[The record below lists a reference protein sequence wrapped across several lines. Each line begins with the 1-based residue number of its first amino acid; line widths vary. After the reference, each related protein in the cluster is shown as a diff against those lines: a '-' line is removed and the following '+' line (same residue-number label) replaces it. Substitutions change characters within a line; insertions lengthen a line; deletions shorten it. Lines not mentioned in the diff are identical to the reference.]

1 MMSLPRLASPER
13 KRTLKL
19 LTWVA
24 SSSLPGL
31 WVPALRGEVESTEKE
46 TLALLL
52 QLQDPR
58 DLANYYYKSE
68 GCPRRQKKSKKT
80 TVERIL
86 GKEKQQG
93 SQDL

>member
-1 MMSLPRLASPER
+1 MHTEAVDVGGFFLIARSLGSCAE
-13 KRTLKL
+13 
-19 LTWVA
+19 
-24 SSSLPGL
+24 
-31 WVPALRGEVESTEKE
+31 RGEVESTEKE

-80 TVERIL
+80 TVERLL
-86 GKEKQQG
+86 GKERQKG